1 MAETYSNLVDAYD
14 ANSDYSTTNSVVK
27 AKAFA
32 VACRRLK
39 RFATR
44 SSESGRESEFSPEFL
59 TQELANAESWLAAN
73 DTSNQV
79 FGRTVFPDF
88 EGIRG

>member
-1 MAETYSNLVDAYD
+1 MAELYSSLVDSYD
-14 ANSDYSTTNSVVK
+14 ENSVYSTEASVVK
-27 AKAFA
+27 CKAFI

-73 DTSNQV
+73 DTDNQV
-79 FGRTVFPDF
+79 YGRTVFPDF

>member
-1 MAETYSNLVDAYD
+1 MATTYSDLLDAYD
-14 ANSDYSTTNSVVK
+14 ENASYSTENSVVK
-27 AKAFA
+27 AKAFI

-39 RFATR
+39 RFAIR

-73 DTSNQV
+73 DSDNQTY
-79 FGRTVFPDF
+79 GRTVFPDF
-88 EGIRG
+88 QGMRG